1 MMPIKISLSLISFFF
16 LLNLAMAQN
25 LDSMELCLQSDTLS
39 YEQRIKLYDDLS
51 WEYVSLSVD
60 KSTGFARRGIRLAQ
74 KENDDLMVCRLYRYM
89 GISHYTF
96 SQYDSAFIYLDKAM
110 YIAEK
115 IESEDQFAA
124 IYTAKG
130 NIYNVQGKY
139 DMALDYYLK
148 ALPIFEKNEQKY
160 RVRITLSNIGALYNG
175 MKNYDQA
182 EYYYNKSN
190 ELAAELND
198 LWGLA
203 QNYDGLSSIYLDRKA
218 YDKALASELE
228 AYELY
233 KSLNYPVYE
242 TVCLSGI
249 AQIYYKGFNNLK
261 LAREYAQK
269 SLNLADS
276 IGAPNYIAS
285 SLCMLSN
292 VAYHEGNYKACV
304 EYAHKAFETDSS
316 DYNMLTN
323 ILGNMV
329 TGNIQLGN
337 TNEAIKYFNLYTK
350 SINEAANNDF
360 LTAMSEMEVK
370 YETEKKTIKITAL
383 EKQKKLYKYLILS
396 TLVSLL
402 FLTILIIYR
411 HILSKKEKLLTRQKI
426 IQLEQEKKLVA
437 TQAVLEGE
445 TAERTRLA
453 KDLHDGLGGMLS
465 VVKLNLN
472 GMKNYSVLESEN
484 VDQFNKTVN
493 MLDNSI
499 KELRRI
505 AHHMMPESLLR
516 Y

>member
-1 MMPIKISLSLISFFF
+1 M
-16 LLNLAMAQN
+16 
-25 LDSMELCLQSDTLS
+25 
-39 YEQRIKLYDDLS
+39 
-51 WEYVSLSVD
+51 
-60 KSTGFARRGIRLAQ
+60 
-74 KENDDLMVCRLYRYM
+74 
-89 GISHYTF
+89 
-96 SQYDSAFIYLDKAM
+96 
-110 YIAEK
+110 
-115 IESEDQFAA
+115 
-124 IYTAKG
+124 
-130 NIYNVQGKY
+130 
-139 DMALDYYLK
+139 
-148 ALPIFEKNEQKY
+148 PIFEKNEQKY
-160 RVRITLSNIGALYNG
+160 RVRITLSNIGALYYG
-175 MKNYDQA
+175 MRNYNQS
-182 EYYYNKSN
+182 EYYYNASQKIAS
-190 ELAAELND
+190 ELND
-198 LWGLA
+198 IDGLA
-203 QNYDGLSSIYLDRKA
+203 QNYDGLSSIYLHNKE
-218 YDKALASELE
+218 YDKALESEMK

-233 KSLNYPVYE
+233 KSIHYPIYE
-242 TVCLSGI
+242 TTCLSGI

-269 SLNLADS
+269 ALTLADS
-276 IGAPNYIAS
+276 IGAPNHIAS

-323 ILGNMV
+323 ILGNMA

-350 SINEAANNDF
+350 SINKLTNNDF

-383 EKQKKLYKYLILS
+383 EKQEKLYKYLILS
-396 TLVSLL
+396 ALVSLL

-411 HILSKKEKLLTRQKI
+411 HILSKKEKLLARQKI

-472 GMKNYSVLESEN
+472 GMKNYSVLDAEN

-516 Y
+516 YGLKASLSDFCNAVPNVDFHYFGNEQRIDSNLEILTYRAAHELVNNAIKHSQANQINVQIVQEPDRLSLTVQDNGIGFDPKIQTKGMGLKNIRDRVSTFNGKMNIYSEPGKGTEINIEFNYNNTAS